1 MYIVKVKWLPWI
13 FIIAGLYG
21 LFSGEWNAF
30 LAIIVIALG
39 GVGAYYFYG
48 GKSSGSTPNT
58 RPTGY
63 NPPTEPKH
71 TDITAHPAQVP
82 AATGE
87 KVCPNCG
94 APVEEGMFF
103 CSKCGT
109 KV

>member
-1 MYIVKVKWLPWI
+1 VYIVKVKWLPWI

-21 LFSGEWNAF
+21 LFSGEWNAL

-48 GKSSGSTPNT
+48 GKGSGSTPNT

-63 NPPTEPKH
+63 HPPVEPH
-71 TDITAHPAQVP
+71 SAQIP
-82 AATGE
+82 AANGE

-94 APVEEGMFF
+94 APVEEGMLF

-109 KV
+109 RV